1 MRLLSGSFS
10 DDCGCVTVVKCGMCS
25 GPARFSVLRFRES
38 FRELTEAFRTASHAR
53 PAVEKGLGMREVG
66 PLSCE
71 AQLQDV

>member
-1 MRLLSGSFS
+1 MKLLSGSSS

-25 GPARFSVLRFRES
+25 GPAGFLCCGSEKAES
-38 FRELTEAFRTASHAR
+38 RPCEYSHAR

-66 PLSCE
+66 PPSCE